1 MRNHSLCH
9 ISYGASSEH
18 FNLVDYIGLTEA
30 VFDYCN
36 GRPFIYNSVMPLVS
50 NAVDPFAFTK
60 NQVENTNSLLERALS
75 NFKAHSFLWPRSS
88 NSFHSKYS
96 STVKSQSN

>member
-1 MRNHSLCH
+1 M
-9 ISYGASSEH
+9 
-18 FNLVDYIGLTEA
+18 VDYIGSTKTA
-30 VFDYCN
+30 FVDSN
-36 GRPFIYNSVMPLVS
+36 RKPFIYSGVMPLKS
-50 NAVDPFAFTK
+50 NAVDPIAFTK

>member
-1 MRNHSLCH
+1 MRLIRLHLQ
-9 ISYGASSEH
+9 
-18 FNLVDYIGLTEA
+18 
-30 VFDYCN
+30 
-36 GRPFIYNSVMPLVS
+36 
-50 NAVDPFAFTK
+50 K